1 MLSMSRIPQ
10 KQFPELFPLP
20 ETDDDGAPLTQAK
33 AAHRLVAA
41 LEQGGMAAL
50 AIDPASFTTLVAND
64 HFRTLTRKSAAE
76 RELKAALRSAGKG
89 ISGLIWH
96 ADNSTAHI
104 VRRFDIDGCG
114 LALMLVTL
122 SDPGEDEALRF
133 TDFVRRHGITRAE
146 ARVMWR
152 LLAGETLAEI
162 ADVMSVSLAT
172 IKSQLRSLL
181 IKTGTGRQ
189 AALVAQYYRSGL
201 RAADPPENG
210 NMNARAGRR
219 PD

>member
-1 MLSMSRIPQ
+1 MLSMPRISQ
-10 KQFPELFPLP
+10 KHYQELFPLP
-20 ETDDDGAPLTQAK
+20 ETASDPAPLTQAK

-64 HFRTLTRKSAAE
+64 RFRTLTRKSAAE
-76 RELKAALRSAGKG
+76 RELKAALRAAGKG
-89 ISGLIWH
+89 VSGLIWH
-96 ADNSTAHI
+96 ADDGAAHV

-133 TDFVRRHGITRAE
+133 TDFVRRHGITGAE
-146 ARVMWR
+146 ARVLWR

-189 AALVAQYYRSGL
+189 AALVAQYYRSGGHAAEMPEATVANL
-201 RAADPPENG
+201 RAA
-210 NMNARAGRR
+210 RR